1 MIKKKKKHLL
11 QFFHPLRSI
20 NRLNKFPVLS
30 CSGCSS
36 LWYHSNLLAR
46 SFFFPFLSIFAAMF
60 DSISGFITQAVSSSS
75 FVFCVC
81 NLIVVFILV
90 GSKSGSKSGSNSDDQ
105 EQFFNDSIL
114 SRNISKVSCPHEAS
128 ELSRN
133 TSEVSCPHEASV
145 ADEEEY
151 CRNNKKKEDDH
162 EGEDELRRKVEEYID
177 KVNKGWRAELLRSS
191 RLV

>member
-1 MIKKKKKHLL
+1 
-11 QFFHPLRSI
+11 
-20 NRLNKFPVLS
+20 
-30 CSGCSS
+30 
-36 LWYHSNLLAR
+36 
-46 SFFFPFLSIFAAMF
+46 MF

-105 EQFFNDSIL
+105 EQFFNDSTL